1 MIDQKTKFTQKLTNQ
16 ERILIQSL
24 DSPYK
29 IQQFLDTVTYPSGPR
44 NRSVLSVLQDRK
56 AHCLDGGLF
65 AAAMLSFIGHPAVIV
80 DLLPDPGT
88 DDDHVLAIYRV
99 EGYWGAVAKSNF
111 LGLRF
116 REPVYKSLR
125 ELVMSY
131 FEQYFNI
138 DGKKTLRGYTR
149 PIALSAYDRYLWMV
163 NDEGVDIIEKKLYKL
178 SSTPILPESII
189 QNLNPA
195 DKATYDS
202 GLSISNP
209 DGLYKPK
216 TNK

>member
-1 MIDQKTKFTQKLTNQ
+1 MTDQKSKFMQKLTAD
-16 ERILIQSL
+16 ERELIQSL
-24 DSPYK
+24 DSPFK
-29 IQQFLDTVTYPSGPR
+29 IQYFLDSVQYPSGPR

-65 AAAMLSFIGHPAVIV
+65 GAAMLSLIGHPAVIV
-80 DLLPDPGT
+80 DILPEPGT

-116 REPVYKSLR
+116 REPVYKNLR

-131 FEQYFNI
+131 FEQYYNI

-149 PIALSAYDRYLWMV
+149 PIALSAYDRYFWMV
-163 NDEGVDIIEKKLYKL
+163 NDEGVDIIEKKLYKM
-178 SSTPILPESII
+178 SSIPIIPASII
-189 QNLNPA
+189 QRLNPA
-195 DKATYDS
+195 DKATYES

-209 DGLYKPK
+209 DGLYKPLSEK
-216 TNK
+216 